1 QEMKSLWILLRTNA
15 ALLALT
21 LLFFGTPNGAFA
33 DNWLIARSSTSG
45 SCNVQLETS
54 RPYLGVP
61 LNGRYPTRK
70 AACQQASTL
79 KTSDPADSSKCF
91 DYLPATV
98 TGCLADGVTLPK

>member
-1 QEMKSLWILLRTNA
+1 MRSIWK
-15 ALLALT
+15 LLARSAVVWT
-21 LLFFGTPNGAFA
+21 LASSIYVMPTRAFA
-33 DNWLIARSSTSG
+33 DDWLIARSSTSG

-70 AACQQASTL
+70 AACQQASAL
-79 KTSDPADSSKCF
+79 KTSDPADSNKCF

-98 TGCLADGVTLPK
+98 AGCLADGIELPK